1 MIRFLKERNRTLLEL
16 WMGMAA
22 FGIICEIFIIV
33 FSKRIGIHSASLWIG
48 VLMAEASSLHMNH
61 SLERALG
68 FDENTAKKKITA
80 SYVIRYLVIVIVF
93 AVICVTSFF
102 NPLFTF
108 LGYMT
113 LKAGALIQPF
123 THKLCN
129 RIFHETDPVPMTE
142 EEWQKQNN

>member
-1 MIRFLKERNRTLLEL
+1 MRTVANN
-16 WMGMAA
+16 GS
-22 FGIICEIFIIV
+22 V
-33 FSKRIGIHSASLWIG
+33 
-48 VLMAEASSLHMNH
+48 V
-61 SLERALG
+61 
-68 FDENTAKKKITA
+68 KKKITA